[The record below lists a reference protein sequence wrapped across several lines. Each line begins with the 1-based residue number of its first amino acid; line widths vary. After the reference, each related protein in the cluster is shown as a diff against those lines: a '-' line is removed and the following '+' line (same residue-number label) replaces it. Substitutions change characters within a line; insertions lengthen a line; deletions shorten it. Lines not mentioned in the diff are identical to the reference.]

1 MVEEKRHILVGY
13 ASSLITEIILFLLQL
28 GRMHPNVNARSCS
41 LGIFIGFAAFFM
53 MEKTLRVLGGGEAH
67 THSHEGHGDYSKVN
81 DESISSA
88 VEPNTSSSGMRS
100 RHQVNVEHSNKYELQ
115 SDESNAGG
123 PSKLSAYLNLF
134 GDFVHNM

>member
-1 MVEEKRHILVGY
+1 
-13 ASSLITEIILFLLQL
+13 
-28 GRMHPNVNARSCS
+28 
-41 LGIFIGFAAFFM
+41 M

-67 THSHEGHGDYSKVN
+67 THSHEGHGDSTKVT

-88 VEPNTSSSGMRS
+88 VEPNTSNSGMRS
-100 RHQVNVEHSNKYELQ
+100 RHQVNTEHSNKHELQ
-115 SDESNAGG
+115 VDDAKSDVGG